1 VLPTRL
7 QKVVLTFNVMSTKLA
22 PSTIGKGAPEVD
34 LSPEELR
41 AILEEALLSI
51 GPDARVLAIIPDKTR
66 DDNTDLLFP
75 FAAEILNERN
85 VAKFDALVA
94 QGTHMPMTEAEKRE
108 KIGLRDGVALHGLG
122 QIYDHQWNRPEE
134 LVTLGELS
142 AERVSE
148 LTGGLINEAVEV
160 NLNRLLAPGIYDT
173 VLIFGAT
180 VPHEVAGFAG
190 GAKYF
195 FPGVAG
201 PDLTHA
207 THWLG
212 ALASIENV
220 IGRVETPTRHMIEAA
235 ADFVP
240 ARIISIN
247 SVVTRDDSN
256 RLRTHALFAGD
267 FREAFRRAT
276 EVSRAVHIKYT
287 GRKYRRVVALLD
299 EHYDELWVGGKAS
312 YKLGG
317 IIEEGG
323 ELIIYA
329 PHLRAISET
338 HGLLIE
344 KYGYAPL
351 DRVREMVALSTELQQ
366 NLAVAAHLAH
376 VSYAGQRDEKGRVV
390 PRYRITMASALDE
403 ATCQR
408 VNLGYMDYRKFRR
421 EDYESDPDTLV
432 VERAGRDLY
441 LVEPH

>member
-1 VLPTRL
+1 
-7 QKVVLTFNVMSTKLA
+7 MSTKPA
-22 PSTIGKGAPEVD
+22 PSTVGKGAPD
-34 LSPEELR
+34 LDLTAEELR
-41 AILEEALLSI
+41 AIVEQALLTV
-51 GPDARVLAIIPDKTR
+51 GPGAHVLAIIPDKTR
-66 DDNTDLLFP
+66 DDNTDILFP
-75 FAAEILNERN
+75 AAAEILRARG
-85 VAKFDALVA
+85 VRQFDALVA
-94 QGTHMPMTEAEKRE
+94 QGTHAPMTDAEKRA
-108 KIGLRDGVALHGLG
+108 KVGLADGAGADAPCEIH
-122 QIYDHQWNRPEE
+122 DHHWDRPEE

-142 AERVSE
+142 AVRVRE
-148 LTGGLINEAVEV
+148 LTGGLIDEAVSV
-160 NLNRLLAPGIYDT
+160 NLNRLLAPGLYDT

-212 ALASIENV
+212 ALASIERV

-235 ADFVP
+235 ADLVP
-240 ARIISIN
+240 ARVISIN
-247 SVVTRDDSN
+247 TVVTRGDDE
-256 RLRTHALFAGD
+256 RLRTHALFCGD
-267 FREAFRRAT
+267 FREAFRRAA
-276 EVSRAVHIKYT
+276 EVSRQVHIKYT
-287 GRKYRRVVALLD
+287 GRKFKRVVALLD

-323 ELIIYA
+323 ELVIYA

-338 HGLLIE
+338 HGRLIE

-351 DRVREMVALSTELQQ
+351 DRVREMVALSAELRS

-376 VSYAGQRDEKGRVV
+376 VSYAGSRDEGGKVV
-390 PRYRITMASALDE
+390 PRYKITMASALDQ
-403 ATCQR
+403 ATCRR
-408 VNLGYMDYRKFRR
+408 VNLGFMDHREFRR
-421 EDYESDPDTLV
+421 EDYDQDPDTLV